1 MMAFNQPPG
10 ESEYV
15 QDDREKSLLQI
26 DTSNLGDYS
35 TNEQPL
41 PLISDRTEKT
51 FNVVDAGVPTPR
63 SQSQIE

>member
-1 MMAFNQPPG
+1 MMAFDKPPG

-35 TNEQPL
+35 TNEQPP
-41 PLISDRTEKT
+41 PLMSDRTE
-51 FNVVDAGVPTPR
+51 
-63 SQSQIE
+63 

>member
-1 MMAFNQPPG
+1 MAFNQPPG

-35 TNEQPL
+35 TNE
-41 PLISDRTEKT
+41 
-51 FNVVDAGVPTPR
+51 
-63 SQSQIE
+63 